1 MGRFST
7 GAKIDLYPDTLP
19 VYPFLMW
26 DNHNKKI
33 RKVGNIMTNL
43 EKLYLDME
51 GISEVELGTKKVYA
65 KVISDNLK
73 SVNERHLDVL
83 HYIIGNK
90 SIKGIEW
97 ITDYKATDIFALKE
111 YLYDLLHCEKV
122 HTISSI
128 EEELWL
134 NLTLDEL
141 KFIAQAIYI
150 LKNNEDVAGNLL
162 KNIRRGLVKYPFDRV
177 YMY

>member
-1 MGRFST
+1 M
-7 GAKIDLYPDTLP
+7 
-19 VYPFLMW
+19 
-26 DNHNKKI
+26 
-33 RKVGNIMTNL
+33 KVGNIMTNL
-43 EKLYLDME
+43 EKIYLKME
-51 GISEVELGTKKVYA
+51 GISEVQLGIRQVYA

-73 SVNERHLDVL
+73 SIDERLIDVL
-83 HYIIGNK
+83 HYVIDNK
-90 SIKGIEW
+90 SIKGIKG
-97 ITDYKATDIFALKE
+97 ITYKATDIFALKE
-111 YLYDLLHCEKV
+111 YLLDLLHCEKV
-122 HTISSI
+122 QTISSI

-162 KNIRRGLVKYPFDRV
+162 KNIRRGLVKYPFDRA

>member
-1 MGRFST
+1 
-7 GAKIDLYPDTLP
+7 
-19 VYPFLMW
+19 
-26 DNHNKKI
+26 
-33 RKVGNIMTNL
+33 MTNL
-43 EKLYLDME
+43 EKLYLQME

-73 SVNERHLDVL
+73 SINERHLDVL
-83 HYIIGNK
+83 HYIIGDK
-90 SIKGIEW
+90 SIKGIEE
-97 ITDYKATDIFALKE
+97 IEYKSTDIFALKE
-111 YLYDLLHCEKV
+111 YLLDLLHCEKYN
-122 HTISSI
+122 TISI

>member
-19 VYPFLMW
+19 VCPFLMW
-26 DNHNKKI
+26 DNYYKTI
-33 RKVGNIMTNL
+33 RRVGNFITL

-51 GISEVELGTKKVYA
+51 GISEVELGIKKVYA

-73 SVNERHLDVL
+73 SINERHLDVL

-90 SIKGIEW
+90 SIKGIEG
-97 ITDYKATDIFALKE
+97 ITYKTTDIFALKE
-111 YLYDLLHCEKV
+111 YLLDLLHCEKV

>member
-1 MGRFST
+1 
-7 GAKIDLYPDTLP
+7 
-19 VYPFLMW
+19 
-26 DNHNKKI
+26 
-33 RKVGNIMTNL
+33 MTNL
-43 EKLYLDME
+43 EKLYLQME

-73 SVNERHLDVL
+73 SINERHLDLL

-90 SIKGIEW
+90 SIKGIEG
-97 ITDYKATDIFALKE
+97 IEYKSTDIFALKE
-111 YLYDLLHCEKV
+111 YLLDLLHCEKV
-122 HTISSI
+122 QTISL

>member
-1 MGRFST
+1 
-7 GAKIDLYPDTLP
+7 
-19 VYPFLMW
+19 
-26 DNHNKKI
+26 
-33 RKVGNIMTNL
+33 MTL

-73 SVNERHLDVL
+73 SINERHIDVL

-90 SIKGIEW
+90 SIKGIN
-97 ITDYKATDIFALKE
+97 YKSTDIFALKE
-111 YLYDLLHCEKV
+111 YLLDLLHCEKV

-128 EEELWL
+128 EEELWV

-150 LKNNEDVAGNLL
+150 LKTNEEVAINLL
-162 KNIRRGLVKYPFDRV
+162 KNIRRGLVKYPFDRG

>member
-1 MGRFST
+1 
-7 GAKIDLYPDTLP
+7 
-19 VYPFLMW
+19 MW
-26 DNHNKKI
+26 DNYNKKI

-111 YLYDLLHCEKV
+111 YLYHLLHCEKV

-150 LKNNEDVAGNLL
+150 
-162 KNIRRGLVKYPFDRV
+162 Y
-177 YMY
+177 

>member
-1 MGRFST
+1 
-7 GAKIDLYPDTLP
+7 
-19 VYPFLMW
+19 
-26 DNHNKKI
+26 
-33 RKVGNIMTNL
+33 MTNL

-51 GISEVELGTKKVYA
+51 GITEVELGTKKVYA

-73 SVNERHLDVL
+73 SINERHLDVL

-90 SIKGIEW
+90 SIKGIEG
-97 ITDYKATDIFALKE
+97 ITYKTTDIFALKE
-111 YLYDLLHCEKV
+111 YLLDLLHCEKYN
-122 HTISSI
+122 TISI

-150 LKNNEDVAGNLL
+150 LKNNEDVARSLL

>member
-1 MGRFST
+1 
-7 GAKIDLYPDTLP
+7 
-19 VYPFLMW
+19 
-26 DNHNKKI
+26 
-33 RKVGNIMTNL
+33 MTNL
-43 EKLYLDME
+43 EKLYLQME

-73 SVNERHLDVL
+73 SINERHLDLL

-90 SIKGIEW
+90 SIKGIEG

-111 YLYDLLHCEKV
+111 YLLDLLHCEKYN
-122 HTISSI
+122 TISI

-150 LKNNEDVAGNLL
+150 
-162 KNIRRGLVKYPFDRV
+162 Y
-177 YMY
+177 

>member
-1 MGRFST
+1 
-7 GAKIDLYPDTLP
+7 
-19 VYPFLMW
+19 
-26 DNHNKKI
+26 
-33 RKVGNIMTNL
+33 MTL

-73 SVNERHLDVL
+73 SIDERHLDLL

-90 SIKGIEW
+90 SIKGIEG
-97 ITDYKATDIFALKE
+97 IEYKSTDIFALKE
-111 YLYDLLHCEKV
+111 YLLDLLHCEKV
-122 HTISSI
+122 QTISSI

-141 KFIAQAIYI
+141 KFIAQAIHI
-150 LKNNEDVAGNLL
+150 LKNNESIAISILR
-162 KNIRRGLVKYPFDRV
+162 NIRRGLIKYPFDRV

>member
-1 MGRFST
+1 
-7 GAKIDLYPDTLP
+7 
-19 VYPFLMW
+19 
-26 DNHNKKI
+26 
-33 RKVGNIMTNL
+33 MTL

-73 SVNERHLDVL
+73 SIDERHLDLL

-90 SIKGIEW
+90 SIKGIEG
-97 ITDYKATDIFALKE
+97 IEYKSTDIFALKE
-111 YLYDLLHCEKV
+111 YLLDLLHCEKV
-122 HTISSI
+122 QTISL

>member
-19 VYPFLMW
+19 VCPFLMW
-26 DNHNKKI
+26 DNYNKKI

-73 SVNERHLDVL
+73 SINERHLDVL
-83 HYIIGNK
+83 HYIIGDK
-90 SIKGIEW
+90 SIKGIEG
-97 ITDYKATDIFALKE
+97 ITYKATDLFSLKE
-111 YLYDLLHCEKV
+111 YLLDLLHCEKV

>member
-1 MGRFST
+1 
-7 GAKIDLYPDTLP
+7 
-19 VYPFLMW
+19 
-26 DNHNKKI
+26 
-33 RKVGNIMTNL
+33 MTNL
-43 EKLYLDME
+43 EKMYLKME
-51 GISEVELGTKKVYA
+51 GISEVQLGIRQVYA

-73 SVNERHLDVL
+73 SIDKRLIDVL
-83 HYIIGNK
+83 HYVIDNK
-90 SIKGIEW
+90 SIKGIKG
-97 ITDYKATDIFALKE
+97 IDYKSTDIFALKE
-111 YLYDLLHCEKV
+111 YLLDLLHCEKV

-141 KFIAQAIYI
+141 KFIAQAIHI
-150 LKNNEDVAGNLL
+150 LKNNEDLARSLL

>member
-1 MGRFST
+1 
-7 GAKIDLYPDTLP
+7 
-19 VYPFLMW
+19 
-26 DNHNKKI
+26 
-33 RKVGNIMTNL
+33 MTNL
-43 EKLYLDME
+43 EKLYLEME
-51 GISEVELGTKKVYA
+51 GITEVELGTKKVYA

-73 SVNERHLDVL
+73 SINERHIDVL

-90 SIKGIEW
+90 SIKGIEG
-97 ITDYKATDIFALKE
+97 ITYKTTDIFALKE
-111 YLYDLLHCEKV
+111 YLLDLLHCEKYN
-122 HTISSI
+122 TISI

>member
-1 MGRFST
+1 
-7 GAKIDLYPDTLP
+7 
-19 VYPFLMW
+19 
-26 DNHNKKI
+26 
-33 RKVGNIMTNL
+33 MTNL
-43 EKLYLDME
+43 EKLYLQME

-73 SVNERHLDVL
+73 SVNERHLDLL

-90 SIKGIEW
+90 SIKGIEG
-97 ITDYKATDIFALKE
+97 IEYKSTDIFALKE
-111 YLYDLLHCEKV
+111 YLLDLLHCEKYN
-122 HTISSI
+122 TISI

>member
-1 MGRFST
+1 
-7 GAKIDLYPDTLP
+7 
-19 VYPFLMW
+19 MW
-26 DNHNKKI
+26 DNYNKKI
-33 RKVGNIMTNL
+33 KKVGNIMTL

-73 SVNERHLDVL
+73 SIDERHLDLL

-90 SIKGIEW
+90 SIKGIEG
-97 ITDYKATDIFALKE
+97 ITYKTTDIFALKE
-111 YLYDLLHCEKV
+111 YLLDLLHCEKYN
-122 HTISSI
+122 TISI

>member
-1 MGRFST
+1 
-7 GAKIDLYPDTLP
+7 
-19 VYPFLMW
+19 
-26 DNHNKKI
+26 
-33 RKVGNIMTNL
+33 MTNL
-43 EKLYLDME
+43 EKMYLEME

-65 KVISDNLK
+65 KVIVDNLK
-73 SVNERHLDVL
+73 NIDKRHIDVL
-83 HYIIGNK
+83 HYVIGDK
-90 SIKGIEW
+90 SIKGIEG
-97 ITDYKATDIFALKE
+97 IEYKSTDIFALKE
-111 YLYDLLHCEKV
+111 YLLDLLHCEKYN
-122 HTISSI
+122 TISI

>member
-1 MGRFST
+1 
-7 GAKIDLYPDTLP
+7 
-19 VYPFLMW
+19 
-26 DNHNKKI
+26 
-33 RKVGNIMTNL
+33 MTNL

-65 KVISDNLK
+65 KVIVDNLK
-73 SVNERHLDVL
+73 SIDERHLDLL

-90 SIKGIEW
+90 SIKGIEG
-97 ITDYKATDIFALKE
+97 ITYKTTDIFALKE
-111 YLYDLLHCEKV
+111 YLLDLLHCEKYN
-122 HTISSI
+122 TISI

>member
-1 MGRFST
+1 
-7 GAKIDLYPDTLP
+7 
-19 VYPFLMW
+19 
-26 DNHNKKI
+26 
-33 RKVGNIMTNL
+33 MTNL

-65 KVISDNLK
+65 KVIVDNLK
-73 SVNERHLDVL
+73 SINERHLDVL
-83 HYIIGNK
+83 HYIIGDK
-90 SIKGIEW
+90 SIKGIEG

-122 HTISSI
+122 QTISSI

-134 NLTLDEL
+134 NITLDEL